1 MTLVQMS
8 ILSVLGIL
16 SFAGFMIHGVSE
28 NDETIV

>member
-8 ILSVLGIL
+8 ILSILSLL
-16 SFAGFMIHGVSE
+16 SFAGFMLHGISE